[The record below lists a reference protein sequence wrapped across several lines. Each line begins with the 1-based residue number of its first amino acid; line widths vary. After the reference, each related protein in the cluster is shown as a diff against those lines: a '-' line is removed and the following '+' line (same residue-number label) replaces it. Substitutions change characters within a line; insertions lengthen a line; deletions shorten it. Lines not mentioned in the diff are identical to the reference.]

1 MKAAILKQLDH
12 INQEFY
18 QNYSKSFSQTR
29 GKLQSGV
36 QKILQQLPAQGNW
49 LDVGCGNGN
58 LAHAWGK
65 KGNTGQF
72 YGIDFSPGL
81 IADARKEMPSLN
93 VDQKIAFTQADLT
106 GESWTGDLPKIRWN
120 GVFCFAV
127 LHHIPG
133 MKRRKNLCTQFRAL
147 LSRGDSC
154 WVSVWQPRNSPR
166 LEKRIQP
173 WENVGLRSDEVE
185 SGDVLMD
192 WRAHQADNNNNPA
205 LRFVHIFTPDEL
217 SALAAASGFSATETF
232 LSDGKEGNLGL
243 YQKWVVNF

>member
-36 QKILQQLPAQGNW
+36 QKILEQIPNQGKW

-65 KGNTGQF
+65 KGNKGHF
-72 YGIDFSPGL
+72 YGIDFSSGL
-81 IADARKEMPSLN
+81 IADARRALPSLKT
-93 VDQKIAFTQADLT
+93 DQKLSFAEIDLT
-106 GESWTGDLPKIRWN
+106 GDNWIGNLPKCRWD
-120 GVFCFAV
+120 GIFCFAV

-133 MKRRKNLCTQFRAL
+133 KSRRENMCAQLRQLLFRDHFL
-147 LSRGDSC
+147 
-154 WVSVWQPRNSPR
+154 WVSVWQPLNSPR

-173 WENVGLRSDEVE
+173 WGRVGLCSADVE

-192 WRAHQADNNNNPA
+192 WRAHQALEKDNPA
-205 LRFVHIFTPDEL
+205 LRFVHIFTPEEL
-217 SALAAASGFSATETF
+217 SVLAATCGFSVAETF
-232 LSDGKEGNLGL
+232 FSDGREGNLGL
-243 YQKWVVNF
+243 YQKWVAIF

>member
-1 MKAAILKQLDH
+1 MKATVLKQLDH

-18 QNYSKSFSQTR
+18 QNYSESFSQTR

-36 QKILQQLPAQGNW
+36 QKILQQIPARGNW

-65 KGNTGQF
+65 KGISGLF
-72 YGIDFSPGL
+72 FGIDFSPGL
-81 IADARKEMPSLN
+81 IADARKELPFLT
-93 VDQKIAFTQADLT
+93 VDQKIAFAQVDLT
-106 GESWTGDLPKIRWN
+106 EKNWAADLPKVRWN

-133 MKRRKNLCTQFRAL
+133 EKRRENICMYIREL
-147 LSRGDSC
+147 LLRGDCC

-173 WENVGLRSDEVE
+173 WENVGLCSADVE
-185 SGDVLMD
+185 LGDVLMD
-192 WRAHQADNNNNPA
+192 WRAHQTSKKSNPA
-205 LRFVHIFTPDEL
+205 LRFVHIFTLDEL
-217 SALAAASGFSATETF
+217 SALAAASGFSVTETF